1 MRSDQTPRSDSSRIP
16 NLKLPTSNSQPQ
28 TPSLKLPVQTPNRL
42 PDQEPDPGV
51 HIDGVGRQSR
61 VHIDGVGRHLTNLRI
76 FEAAKDIHITK
87 AYMSTAVCTLH
98 GTIDRRCLSMCDD
111 ILYRQV

>member
-28 TPSLKLPVQTPNRL
+28 TPRPNSQNRL

-51 HIDGVGRQSR
+51 HIDGVGRQSG

-98 GTIDRRCLSMCDD
+98 GTIDGCCLPMGDD

>member
-28 TPSLKLPVQTPNRL
+28 TPSPNSQNRL
-42 PDQEPDPGV
+42 PDQEPDPG
-51 HIDGVGRQSR
+51 

-87 AYMSTAVCTLH
+87 AYMSTAVCTWMNLLLNQYK
-98 GTIDRRCLSMCDD
+98 RVSARCTRSPPKLPNL
-111 ILYRQV
+111 ITA